1 MQTPEEIEVKIE
13 HSTSTKK
20 EKKKS
25 ERTVQKTHHLILLIG
40 FCWKVYCLFLHACQ
54 FQ

>member
-20 EKKKS
+20 EKINQKELRKKL
-25 ERTVQKTHHLILLIG
+25 TI
-40 FCWKVYCLFLHACQ
+40 
-54 FQ
+54 